1 MLNTRQGPKLLIFNI
16 VFFICITCSTALHAQ
31 SWQGKVVGV
40 TDGDT
45 VVVFNGSGTV
55 KIRISE
61 IDCPENGQPFSRAAK
76 RFTSGFCFG
85 KEVVVIPETIDK
97 YGRTVAHIR
106 TLEGS
111 DLSTEIVAAGLAWHY
126 KKYSSS
132 QLLSNLEQNARKNKW
147 GLWQDNDPI
156 APWNWRHGIRNS
168 SQLTQ
173 PSAVLDNEYHG
184 NVSSF
189 VFHKSTC
196 KYFNCKNCR
205 KIFRSREEAIQHG
218 FRPCGLC
225 RP

>member
-1 MLNTRQGPKLLIFNI
+1 MLNLIKSPNFKI
-16 VFFICITCSTALHAQ
+16 LALVFFIFVAGSTALFAQ

-45 VVVFNGSGTV
+45 IVVFNGSQTF

-76 RFTSGFCFG
+76 RFTSDFCFG
-85 KEVVVIPETIDK
+85 KEVLVIPETIDK

-111 DLSTEIVAAGLAWHY
+111 DLSTEIVAAGFAWHY

-132 QLLSNLEQNARKNKW
+132 KLLSNLEQNARHNKW

-168 SQLTQ
+168 SQLTK
-173 PSAVLDNEYHG
+173 SNAVLTNEYHG
-184 NVSSF
+184 NISSF

-196 KYFNCKNCR
+196 KYFNCKNCSR
-205 KIFRSREEAIQHG
+205 IFKSREEAIQHG

-225 RP
+225 KP